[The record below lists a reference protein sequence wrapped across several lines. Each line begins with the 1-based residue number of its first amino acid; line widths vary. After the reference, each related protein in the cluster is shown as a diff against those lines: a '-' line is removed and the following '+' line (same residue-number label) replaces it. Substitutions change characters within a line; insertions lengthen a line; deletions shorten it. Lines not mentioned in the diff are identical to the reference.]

1 MKKVDI
7 GQTIQIIANIG
18 VIAGIFFVGFELQQN
33 TVAVKSEASNG
44 IQENVVANY
53 EILMSDSMM
62 DIYQRGMINPA
73 DLTALETGKFH
84 SFWTVSLLAYQ
95 NLYYQVLEGAYD
107 GQRVEGWWQH
117 LRSQFEYSGVKEHWT
132 SRSFIL
138 SAEFRDFVE
147 TNVMSREPTTEL
159 LVLPRRE

>member
-1 MKKVDI
+1 MKKFDI
-7 GQTIQIIANIG
+7 GKTIQIIANIG

-44 IQENVVANY
+44 IQENNAAIY
-53 EILMSDSMM
+53 EVILSDPMM
-62 DIYQRGMINPA
+62 DIYQRGMVNPA
-73 DLTALETGKFH
+73 DLTVLETGKFH
-84 SFWTVSLLAYQ
+84 AFWTFTLTTYQ
-95 NLYYQVLEGAYD
+95 NVYFQVLEGAYD

-117 LRSQFEYSGVKEHWT
+117 LRSQFEYSGFNEHWT

-147 TNVMSREPTTEL
+147 TDVMSREPTTEL
-159 LVLPRRE
+159 LILPRRE

>member
-1 MKKVDI
+1 MKKFDV

-44 IQENVVANY
+44 IQEIVATNY
-53 EILMSDSMM
+53 QMLMIDSMM
-62 DIYQRGMINPA
+62 DIFQRGMINPA
-73 DLTALETGKFH
+73 DLTASETGKFH
-84 SFWTVSLLAYQ
+84 SFWTVSLLGYQ

-107 GQRVEGWWQH
+107 EQRVEGWWQH
-117 LRSQFEYSGVKEHWT
+117 LRSQFEYPGFKEHWT
-132 SRSFIL
+132 SRSLIL

-147 TNVMSREPTTEL
+147 TDVMRREPMTEL
-159 LVLPRRE
+159 LIIPRRE